1 MHSHISANIVEKLE
15 KVQWKT
21 SKKERDTGHVKYEMR
36 EKKRLSGSQ
45 IVASSCLKG
54 GCKGDRAELFSVFA
68 DDNSKDKATSC
79 TNGHP
84 SSPGG

>member
-1 MHSHISANIVEKLE
+1 MHSHFSANIVEKLK

-21 SKKERDTGHVKYEMR
+21 SKKERDTGHVKYEIR

-68 DDNSKDKATSC
+68 TSC